1 MRVFT
6 LRRSGI
12 LLAAAAAALTAC
24 KGREHYG
31 SRSDTTAATST
42 GAVTAGAGD
51 TSAAR
56 ANAGANAGARA
67 GGGMTDANI
76 AAVLDAANESDS
88 AFGALAVRKGRSTD
102 VKNFGRLMMGEHH
115 ALRLQGQQLV
125 KRLNVT
131 PQPPAN
137 FDLPNKQR
145 DAMNDLQGKSGADF
159 DKAYIDH
166 EVDYHKQV
174 LQTAQQALDQAQN
187 AELKDLIRRAAP
199 VIQKHLDRA
208 EQIQKKL
215 GGATS

>member
-1 MRVFT
+1 MHAKT
-6 LRRSGI
+6 LRRSCTLSI
-12 LLAAAAAALTAC
+12 AAVAALAAC
-24 KGREHYG
+24 KGRESYG
-31 SRSDTTAATST
+31 SRGDTTAATST
-42 GAVTAGAGD
+42 GAVTDTTAG
-51 TSAAR
+51 R
-56 ANAGANAGARA
+56 ANASANANANA
-67 GGGMTDANI
+67 GGMTDANI

-166 EVDYHKQV
+166 EVDFHKQV

-187 AELKDLIRRAAP
+187 AELKDLIRKAAP

-215 GGATS
+215 GSTT

>member
-1 MRVFT
+1 MRVLT
-6 LRRSGI
+6 LRRSGM
-12 LLAAAAAALTAC
+12 LLTAAVAALAAC
-24 KGREHYG
+24 KGRERYG
-31 SRSDTTAATST
+31 NRTDTTAATST

-51 TSAAR
+51 TSAR
-56 ANAGANAGARA
+56 ANAPA
-67 GGGMTDANI
+67 GGRMTDANI

-88 AFGALAVRKGRSTD
+88 AFGALAVRKARSAD

-125 KRLNVT
+125 RRLNVT

-187 AELKDLIRRAAP
+187 AELKDLIRKAAP
-199 VIQKHLDRA
+199 VIQRHLDRA

-215 GGATS
+215 STRA

>member
-1 MRVFT
+1 MRSADRTAVLILT
-6 LRRSGI
+6 LGTVT
-12 LLAAAAAALTAC
+12 ALGAC
-24 KGREHYG
+24 KGREYG
-31 SRSDTTAATST
+31 NRADTAAAPAAPAAAGGAVADTST
-42 GAVTAGAGD
+42 AK
-51 TSAAR
+51 TSP
-56 ANAGANAGARA
+56 A

-125 KRLNVT
+125 RRLGVT

-187 AELKDLIRRAAP
+187 AELKDLIRKAAP
-199 VIQKHLDRA
+199 VIQHHLDRA

-215 GGATS
+215 STRA